1 MVCWNVSYVV
11 NFYRCST
18 WQIWLSCMQKACG
31 MSSTE
36 CLVGMQL
43 CIYLVSVNRLMYM
56 LESFVVM

>member
-1 MVCWNVSYVV
+1 
-11 NFYRCST
+11 
-18 WQIWLSCMQKACG
+18 